1 MESLINFL
9 DAYNPEPRYAQIA
22 NGGNWEDAV
31 RIDFVTDA
39 SYDVSSLGEVD
50 ASIAGEVFYK
60 LNDGR
65 AIFFGL
71 RQSGMFKGVTPN
83 DFLKKFIHILEIVP
97 NSSVREVLTELGKQ
111 LDNDPMAFTVA
122 EVNYVELGVEGNW
135 KSIGSKVLRKS
146 GESSITQE
154 TVKQLVSDTS
164 SLLKNSKNHTA
175 LEFAVSNPECW
186 FGIQVSKEGDGEYI
200 TDLESVVTLSNMI

>member
-1 MESLINFL
+1 MPLFFDTINHMESLINFL

-65 AIFFGL
+65 VILFCLWKFCIL
-71 RQSGMFKGVTPN
+71 L
-83 DFLKKFIHILEIVP
+83 FLPI
-97 NSSVREVLTELGKQ
+97 
-111 LDNDPMAFTVA
+111 
-122 EVNYVELGVEGNW
+122 
-135 KSIGSKVLRKS
+135 
-146 GESSITQE
+146 
-154 TVKQLVSDTS
+154 
-164 SLLKNSKNHTA
+164 
-175 LEFAVSNPECW
+175 
-186 FGIQVSKEGDGEYI
+186 
-200 TDLESVVTLSNMI
+200 